1 METHN
6 LLPCICLDPQEM
18 PKITAAM
25 HQRVSVTETKVS
37 PYLSVQAVN
46 KLNTDCF
53 CLLICCISVC
63 VCTHNLTLQTLSYLW
78 MWWKVRVVCLF
89 KATCCCCI
97 STEFICDL
105 RGWAAVS
112 ELDWWTNRDD
122 VHKISFWMTNPSVT
136 GSDLCWNICRN
147 KRWRTQPSEEQMKPE
162 EKSFCIMT
170 WTENCV
176 DDSALKHWGFIHVC

>member
-1 METHN
+1 M
-6 LLPCICLDPQEM
+6 
-18 PKITAAM
+18 
-25 HQRVSVTETKVS
+25 
-37 PYLSVQAVN
+37 N

-63 VCTHNLTLQTLSYLW
+63 VCTHNLTLQTLSHLW

-89 KATCCCCI
+89 KATCCWCI

-112 ELDWWTNRDD
+112 QLDWWTNKDD

-136 GSDLCWNICRN
+136 GSDLCWYICRN

-162 EKSFCIMT
+162 EKSFCVMT

-176 DDSALKHWGFIHVC
+176 DDSALKHWGLLLFHRLIERNLWVQGFNSYHDRERRWRAASSWAASVFGLVGLHPIL